1 MTNSNIKNNFILIIF
16 ILISPI
22 IKSNSITIISPNT
35 LISLLNNENIL
46 DLQFSSFGS
55 IPFNFYARGEII
67 ISKEDDEYG
76 CENLNHNIS
85 IHNNESTNTKFR
97 TNFVILLVK
106 RGECTFVS
114 KVRNAQQ
121 AGANMVIIINNS
133 DEDIHNLIIADDGT
147 GNDIYIPS
155 AMINKKDG
163 DKIYNFLQENNNKVY
178 VIIDFLLNQ
187 NKKIELE
194 TFFSS
199 SEIKAYQLLI
209 NLSKYFPDFK
219 NQIIYKPRY
228 VSHKSPNY
236 QKNNRNKVSNC
247 VSGGLYCYF
256 PKKSTIVQ
264 DGEIIILENLRQKC
278 VYKLSLDRKDIN
290 IYFKYMEFF
299 YEYCIN
305 IDKPDFSEKCSN
317 KALQFIGLSE
327 FMIHKCIAISFGVSN
342 YSNSIFQNDNNILK
356 DDYDI
361 QSYYYINSFPAVI
374 INRMPIEGIIN
385 ENKIIETMCY
395 YAYERPSLCN
405 NLHYNSIK
413 HVDYMFWFIIIG
425 LFILLFIIIVCLI
438 FWCKKY
444 IQMKVYNRIQ
454 YEDIDINGRINNV
467 INNYFAIK
475 ERSKQ

>member
-76 CENLNHNIS
+76 CENLKHNIS

-106 RGECTFVS
+106 RGKCTFVS
-114 KVRNAQQ
+114 KVRNGQKI
-121 AGANMVIIINNS
+121 GVNMVIIINNS
-133 DEDIHNLIIADDGT
+133 TEGIHNLIIADDGT

-199 SEIKAYQLLI
+199 SEKKAYQLLI
-209 NLSKYFPDFK
+209 NLSQYFPDFK

-228 VSHKSPNY
+228 VSHKSPKY
-236 QKNNRNKVSNC
+236 TKNNKNKITNC

-264 DGEIIILENLRQKC
+264 DGEKIILENLRQKC
-278 VYKLSLDRKDIN
+278 IYKESFDKNDIN
-290 IYFKYMEFF
+290 IYFKYMEYF
-299 YEYCIN
+299 YNNCIN

-317 KALQFIGLSE
+317 NTLKNIGLKE
-327 FMIHKCIAISFGVSN
+327 NNIYKCIAQSFGVSY
-342 YSNSIFQNDNNILK
+342 YSNSILQNDNSILK
-356 DDYDI
+356 NDYDI

-374 INRMPIEGIIN
+374 INKTPIEGIIK
-385 ENKIIETMCY
+385 ENKIIEIMCY
-395 YAYERPSLCN
+395 YAYERPDFCN
-405 NLHYNSIK
+405 NSQFNSNK
-413 HVDYMFWFIIIG
+413 EFDFTFWIIIIG
-425 LFILLFIIIVCLI
+425 LFILLFLIIGCLI